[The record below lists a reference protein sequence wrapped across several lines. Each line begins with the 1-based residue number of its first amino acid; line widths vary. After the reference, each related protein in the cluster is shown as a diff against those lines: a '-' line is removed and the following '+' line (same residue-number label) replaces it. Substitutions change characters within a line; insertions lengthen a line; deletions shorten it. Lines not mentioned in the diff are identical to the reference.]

1 MPAIAVTA
9 ATMREPS
16 EAEPPAARTPR
27 MIAVGRPALAARA
40 RDPTAA
46 YAVRR
51 LAELPDGRESSRGDA
66 LPVGTP
72 AAYGFTD

>member
-16 EAEPPAARTPR
+16 EAEPLAARTPR
-27 MIAVGRPALAARA
+27 MIAVGSPAFAARA

-51 LAELPDGRESSRGDA
+51 RAELPGNVELPDG
-66 LPVGTP
+66 TP
-72 AAYGFTD
+72 EAYG